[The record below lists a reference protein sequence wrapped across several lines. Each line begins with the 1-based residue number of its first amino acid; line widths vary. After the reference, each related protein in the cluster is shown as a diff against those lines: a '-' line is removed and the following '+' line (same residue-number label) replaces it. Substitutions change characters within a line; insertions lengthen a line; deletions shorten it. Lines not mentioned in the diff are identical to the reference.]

1 MFHPPPGLGIHPSF
15 RLARSVQ
22 RPRKASLTAPKSR
35 SKGAWEIVFLIILP
49 TFCNKPFLL
58 VAMHPSCALQTSLPI
73 VCNKPFLLF
82 AHHPSCRPAVTNPRA
97 KRLLL
102 RHPSYPLQHTLPT
115 FCKPPFL
122 PSANHPSYPLQ
133 HTLPICCNKP
143 FLPVATRPSCWVQ
156 AICFATFCACRA
168 EFYRLGGPP
177 RTLVA
182 TPCATF
188 RKVGC
193 P

>member
-1 MFHPPPGLGIHPSF
+1 MH
-15 RLARSVQ
+15 RS
-22 RPRKASLTAPKSR
+22 REASLTAPKSR

-49 TFCNKPFLL
+49 TFCNTSFLL

-143 FLPVATRPSCWVQ
+143 FLPGCRRFVLLF
-156 AICFATFCACRA
+156 FALAAQNFTASA
-168 EFYRLGGPP
+168 
-177 RTLVA
+177 A
-182 TPCATF
+182 TPGHLLLPRPA
-188 RKVGC
+188 R

>member
-1 MFHPPPGLGIHPSF
+1 MFYPPAGLGTHPSF
-15 RLARSVQ
+15 RLARGVHRS
-22 RPRKASLTAPKSR
+22 REASLTAPKSR

-49 TFCNKPFLL
+49 TFCNTSFLL

-102 RHPSYPLQHTLPT
+102 RHPSYPLQNTLPT

-122 PSANHPSYPLQ
+122 SSATHPSYLLQ
-133 HTLPICCNKP
+133 QTLP
-143 FLPVATRPSCWVQ
+143 TWVQ
-156 AICFATFCACRA
+156 AVCFAIFCACRA
-168 EFYRLGGPP
+168 EFYRLGGHP
-177 RTLVA
+177 RTLVVA
-182 TPCATF
+182 TPCATL